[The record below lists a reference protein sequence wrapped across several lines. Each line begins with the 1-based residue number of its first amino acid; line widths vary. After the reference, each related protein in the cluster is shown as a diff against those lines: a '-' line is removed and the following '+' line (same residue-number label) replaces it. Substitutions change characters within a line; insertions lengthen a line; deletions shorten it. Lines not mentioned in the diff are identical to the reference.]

1 MHKMRESIMC
11 NTDKKKGADGRYGSF
26 EIGTNLAIYIRQQR
40 RDTSGVP
47 RTDFREHVSLLFN
60 I

>member
-1 MHKMRESIMC
+1 MC
-11 NTDKKKGADGRYGSF
+11 NTDKKKGADERYGSF